1 MNIKATEGW
10 LNVLIII
17 GALAL
22 LFVVGYPQYKES
34 QPSKVRFGVD
44 KSYSSVPFYFAHED
58 TTRRYFAI
66 EKIEPEFVE
75 ITGDPL
81 QGLKDGLYDVA
92 AVPWYRLIISPAL
105 NGDTLRAFG
114 AVELKSGKA
123 LDGII
128 VPEKSRITTLR
139 DLRRKRLGYLVQD
152 EYIVNL
158 LLKRIEQETEIAD
171 IEKTPLQPEE
181 IYTAFEDKKVDA
193 LYLLDPYRGYMVY
206 MGNKPMYEGLISSY
220 IIPSMP
226 YAAIVMRKKYVKEE
240 DRLAAIRVK
249 NAVEAALNYLTRN
262 PDAVKNYM
270 INTYDWPSDGALIL
284 NMRTPEYQR
293 LSEINVKNVEYLQT
307 TLVQMG
313 IGTCGIK
320 PNEFLFT
327 KIDFVR

>member
-34 QPSKVRFGVD
+34 QPSRVRFGVD
-44 KSYSSVPFYFAHED
+44 KSYSSVPFYVAYKD

-75 ITGDPL
+75 ITGNPL

-92 AVPWYRLIISPAL
+92 AVPWYWLIISPAL
-105 NGDTLRAFG
+105 NGDTLKALG
-114 AVELKSGKA
+114 SIELKSGKA

-128 VPEKSRITTLR
+128 VPEESRISTLR
-139 DLRRKRLGYLVQD
+139 DLRRRRLGYLVQD

-158 LLKRIEQETEIAD
+158 LLERIEQEAEITG
-171 IEKTPLQPEE
+171 IEKIPLQPEE
-181 IYTAFEDKKVDA
+181 INTAFEDNKVDA

-206 MGNKPMYEGLISSY
+206 LGNQPLYEGLISSY
-220 IIPSMP
+220 IVPSMP

-240 DRLAAIRVK
+240 ERLAAIRTK
-249 NAVEAALNYLTRN
+249 NAVDAALSYLTRD
-262 PDAVKNYM
+262 PDVIKNY
-270 INTYDWPSDGALIL
+270 IVDIHNWPIDGALTL

-293 LSEINVKNVEYLQT
+293 LSDINVKNIENLQT

>member
-44 KSYSSVPFYFAHED
+44 GSYSSVPFYVAHED

-92 AVPWYRLIISPAL
+92 AVPWYWLIVSPAL
-105 NGDTLRAFG
+105 NGDTLKAFG
-114 AVELKSGKA
+114 ALELKSGKA

-158 LLKRIEQETEIAD
+158 LLKRIEQETEITD

-193 LYLLDPYRGYMVY
+193 IYLLDPYRGYMVY
-206 MGNKPMYEGLISSY
+206 LGNRPMYEGLISSY

-226 YAAIVMRKKYVKEE
+226 YAAIVMRKNYVKEE
-240 DRLAAIRVK
+240 ERLAAIRVK
-249 NAVEAALNYLTRN
+249 NAVDAALSYLTRN
-262 PDAVKNYM
+262 PDVVKNYM
-270 INTYDWPSDGALIL
+270 ISTHDWPSDGALTL

-293 LSEINVKNVEYLQT
+293 LSEINVRNVEYLQT

>member
-1 MNIKATEGW
+1 MNIRATEGW

-44 KSYSSVPFYFAHED
+44 KSYSSVPFYVAYKD

-92 AVPWYRLIISPAL
+92 AVPWYWLIVSPAL
-105 NGDTLRAFG
+105 DGDTVKALG

-158 LLKRIEQETEIAD
+158 LLKRIEEEADITD
-171 IEKTPLQPEE
+171 IEKMPLQPEE
-181 IYTAFEDKKVDA
+181 MYTAFEDKKVDA

-206 MGNKPMYEGLISSY
+206 MGNRSLYEGLISSY
-220 IIPSMP
+220 IVPSMP
-226 YAAIVMRKKYVKEE
+226 YAAFVMRKKYVKEE

-249 NAVEAALNYLTRN
+249 NAVDAALSYLTRN
-262 PDAVKNYM
+262 PDVVKNYVV
-270 INTYDWPSDGALIL
+270 NEHDWPSDGALTL
-284 NMRTPEYQR
+284 DMRTPEYQR
-293 LSEINVKNVEYLQT
+293 LSEINVKNVENLQT

-320 PNEFLFT
+320 PNEFLFS
-327 KIDFVR
+327 KVDFVR

>member
-1 MNIKATEGW
+1 MNIKATQGW
-10 LNVLIII
+10 LNVLIIV

-44 KSYSSVPFYFAHED
+44 ESYASVPFYVAYRD

-66 EKIEPEFVE
+66 EKIEPEFVK

-92 AVPWYRLIISPAL
+92 AVPWYWLIISPAL
-105 NGDTLRAFG
+105 NGDTLKAFG
-114 AVELKSGKA
+114 AVEFKSGKA
-123 LDGII
+123 LDGIV
-128 VPEKSRITTLR
+128 VPEKSRITILR
-139 DLRRKRLGYLVQD
+139 DLRRKRLGYRVQD
-152 EYIVNL
+152 EYIMNL
-158 LLKRIEQETEIAD
+158 LLKRIEQETGITD
-171 IEKTPLQPEE
+171 IEKVSLQPDE

-193 LYLLDPYRGYMVY
+193 LYLIDPYRGYMVY
-206 MGNKPMYEGLISSY
+206 IGNRSMYEGLISSY
-220 IIPSMP
+220 IVPSMP
-226 YAAIVMRKKYVKEE
+226 YAAFVMRKKYVKEE
-240 DRLAAIRVK
+240 QRLAAIRVK
-249 NAVEAALNYLTRN
+249 NAVDAALSYLTRN
-262 PDAVKNYM
+262 PDIVKNYM
-270 INTYDWPSDGALIL
+270 VNIHDWPSDGALTL
-284 NMRTPEYQR
+284 NIRTPEYQR
-293 LSEINVKNVEYLQT
+293 LSEINLKDVENLQT